1 MLTPVLLRCG
11 FFLRSVQL
19 RVTYADGASVAGGER
34 LSVVQM
40 AAKPQV
46 AFEGADPKGIRESE
60 QQWLSSRVD
69 NTPLQRSTRSCSSTP
84 TRPTPPTRCARTAR
98 RLTCAVCLTWRL
110 LAAQTYRSWLHWLVV
125 DLPGGA
131 APTQGRTLMPYKG
144 PSPPKGVHR
153 YAFLLFKQPAEMGTK
168 RAEQAA
174 PPERNSFNVRV
185 FCGRVRASEQ
195 R

>member
-1 MLTPVLLRCG
+1 MLVDPD
-11 FFLRSVQL
+11 
-19 RVTYADGASVAGGER
+19 APD
-34 LSVVQM
+34 
-40 AAKPQV
+40 P
-46 AFEGADPKGIRESE
+46 ADP
-60 QQWLSSRVD
+60 V
-69 NTPLQRSTRSCSSTP
+69 RSHCSTIDVRHVSDM
-84 TRPTPPTRCARTAR
+84 
-98 RLTCAVCLTWRL
+98 
-110 LAAQTYRSWLHWLVV
+110 AQTYRSWLHWLVV